1 MRVIFILSICILF
14 ASCGKKKTIVITA
27 TNGATGERYVGL
39 QYSVV
44 STLISATDGK
54 STKTVASGVLDVNGE
69 ASFQLRA
76 KQGRTYAVR
85 VVAPENNCYNE
96 NSTIFFG
103 SPNDKNGHFD
113 FVFAPCA
120 YFKLNINNVNCQG
133 ATDYFK
139 LYYMGRQVG
148 GQGSGIVGAL
158 SKEGGGCYSFLAS
171 SFSSVPM
178 GEMYWKW
185 EVTKN
190 SITNIYYDTIY
201 LSPGEY
207 KVYDINY

>member
-1 MRVIFILSICILF
+1 
-14 ASCGKKKTIVITA
+14 
-27 TNGATGERYVGL
+27 
-39 QYSVV
+39 
-44 STLISATDGK
+44 
-54 STKTVASGVLDVNGE
+54 
-69 ASFQLRA
+69 
-76 KQGRTYAVR
+76 
-85 VVAPENNCYNE
+85 
-96 NSTIFFG
+96 
-103 SPNDKNGHFD
+103 
-113 FVFAPCA
+113 
-120 YFKLNINNVNCQG
+120 VNCQG

-178 GEMYWKW
+178 GEIYWKW
-185 EVTKN
+185 EVTRN

>member
-1 MRVIFILSICILF
+1 MRVIFILSICLFF
-14 ASCGKKKTIVITA
+14 ASCGKKRTIVITA

-120 YFKLNINNVNCQG
+120 YLTLSVNNINCQG
-133 ATDYFK
+133 ASDKILFDMQPEYIPNYNNITPTEK
-139 LYYMGRQVG
+139 L
-148 GQGSGIVGAL
+148 
-158 SKEGGGCYSFLAS
+158 GCYANTFIESQ
-171 SFSSVPM
+171 VPF
-178 GEMYWKW
+178 GSWKATW
-185 EVTKN
+185 EVTRNGITTYHDSIFFIEKN
-190 SITNIYYDTIY
+190 EHYTFT
-201 LSPGEY
+201 
-207 KVYDINY
+207 INY